1 MLSQKDPEVYEILQ
15 REDKRQRDTLTLI
28 PSENYASLEV
38 RSALSSVF
46 TNKYSEGYSKK
57 RYYQGNQN
65 ADDIELLAID
75 RAKKL
80 FGVPYVN
87 VQPYSGSPANTAV
100 YFALLKPMEDKIM
113 GLALSSGGHLTHGS
127 PVSFSGKYFKTVN
140 FPVTKDGVLDMDE
153 IEKLAV
159 KEKPQI
165 IVCGF
170 TAYPRIIDFE
180 RFGKIADKVG
190 AYLLAD
196 ISHIA
201 GLVAGGSHPSPVKHA
216 HIIMTTT
223 HKSLRGPRGAMI
235 MVTEKGMTKDPELGT
250 KIDKAVFPGLQGG
263 PHDNQT
269 ASIAVALKEAST
281 AEFKKYAKQIVA
293 NSKALSESLI
303 KNGFSLTTGG
313 TDNHLI
319 VIDTTSKGVNG
330 ALASYALDLA
340 GIVTNKNT
348 VPFDTNPPF
357 YPSGVRIGTP
367 GATTR
372 GMKESD
378 MAVLGKWIS
387 DVIDECKGNILPK
400 EKSERGP
407 FFKNFKKEIVKNKK
421 IRNISLE
428 VKKYLKKFP
437 LP

>member
-1 MLSQKDPEVYEILQ
+1 
-15 REDKRQRDTLTLI
+15 
-28 PSENYASLEV
+28 
-38 RSALSSVF
+38 
-46 TNKYSEGYSKK
+46 
-57 RYYQGNQN
+57 
-65 ADDIELLAID
+65 
-75 RAKKL
+75 
-80 FGVPYVN
+80 
-87 VQPYSGSPANTAV
+87 
-100 YFALLKPMEDKIM
+100 
-113 GLALSSGGHLTHGS
+113 
-127 PVSFSGKYFKTVN
+127 
-140 FPVTKDGVLDMDE
+140 
-153 IEKLAV
+153 
-159 KEKPQI
+159 
-165 IVCGF
+165 
-170 TAYPRIIDFE
+170 
-180 RFGKIADKVG
+180 
-190 AYLLAD
+190 
-196 ISHIA
+196 
-201 GLVAGGSHPSPVKHA
+201 
-216 HIIMTTT
+216 MTTT
-223 HKSLRGPRGAMI
+223 HKSLRGPRGVMI